1 MYGAPDGC
9 LLLVRRDEDVLR
21 CVALRRFEKDVCEMK
36 RLYVRATARGLNI
49 GRRLATEI
57 IQRARA
63 AGYRRMVLDT
73 LRSMEPAQSLYRSL
87 GFREIAPYYRNPLDG
102 VVYMELDLR

>member
-9 LLLVRRDEDVLR
+9 LLLVRRDEDVLG
-21 CVALRRFEKDVCEMK
+21 CVALRRFEKDV
-36 RLYVRATARGLNI
+36 VRATARGLNI

-73 LRSMEPAQSLYRSL
+73 LRLMEPAQSLYRSL